1 MFKNIRNRMDWS
13 DKSSSQKGFT
23 LIELLVVIAI
33 LGVLAVV
40 GVLSFGGLTDSAKKS
55 TAKTELTQIQAAVDA
70 YNAKHLAYPTAGDP
84 LDLTILTGDGE
95 LKASAATGSQCN
107 YKLTAAGDVSF
118 ATSQTGKDP
127 VNCV

>member
-70 YNAKHLAYPTAGDP
+70 YNAKHLAFPPFTTPAA
-84 LDLTILTGDGE
+84 LATSLKTDGE
-95 LKASAATGSQCN
+95 LKGTATLQCN
-107 YKLTAAGDVSF
+107 YDLSAAGDVTFS
-118 ATSQTGKDP
+118 ATQTDA
-127 VNCV
+127 NCA